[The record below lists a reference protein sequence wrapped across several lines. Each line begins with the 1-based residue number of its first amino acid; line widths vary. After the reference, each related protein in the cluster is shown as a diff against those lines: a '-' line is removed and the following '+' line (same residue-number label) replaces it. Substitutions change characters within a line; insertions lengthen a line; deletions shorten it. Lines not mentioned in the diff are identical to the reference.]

1 MSDRHPTHEM
11 LEAFSNGSLSTHAAR
26 AVVAHLVGGCSECRQ
41 SLALMSGP
49 LFAPL
54 PEENEEVE
62 ISAELDAAYDSAIST
77 AYAAALAKAGGMGR
91 RDAARAIPG
100 AEGLPL
106 PGEPGFATPDV
117 CETLMDRSYDLRFTD
132 PAAMLRLAELAAQS
146 AEALDM
152 EVYGAENVAD
162 LQARAWA
169 EVANAHR
176 VIGDLPQADRM
187 MTRAVD
193 CRSRGTGDA
202 RLLARL
208 SEMAAALACAQR
220 RFDQAFRLLDIA
232 YSLHIKLGDRHSAGR
247 VLIGRGL
254 YTGYTGD
261 PLEGIRYLVH
271 GLNTIDR
278 IREPKLAFLALH
290 NIVSLRVELGEY
302 EEARRTLRQMRPLY
316 ARHSDELN
324 DLKLR
329 WMEGKIA
336 AGLGELE
343 EAEAAYT
350 ETRDSF
356 DRIGLGYRAALVSLD
371 LVAVWLQQ
379 GRTAEIRQLVAEL
392 LVTFRAVGV
401 EREALAG
408 VLLLREAV
416 ECEQATV
423 ELLQLIAHSLGKLD
437 GRSAPPLD
445 PEIR

>member
-11 LEAFSNGSLSTHAAR
+11 LEAFSNGSLSSHAAR

-41 SLALMSGP
+41 SLALMTGP

-54 PEENEEVE
+54 PQDEEVE
-62 ISAELDAAYDSAIST
+62 ISAELDGAYDSAISA
-77 AYAAALAKAGGMGR
+77 AYAAALAKTGGVAR
-91 RDAARAIPG
+91 RDPARVVPG

-117 CETLMDRSYDLRFTD
+117 CEILLERSFALRFSD
-132 PAAMLRLAELAAQS
+132 PAAMLRLAELAAQA
-146 AEALDM
+146 AEELDA
-152 EVYGAENVAD
+152 EVYGAESSAD

-176 VIGDLPQADRM
+176 IIGDLPQADRM

-208 SEMAAALACAQR
+208 SDLAASIACAQR

-232 YSLHIKLGDRHSAGR
+232 YSVYIKLGDRHAAGL
-247 VLIGRGL
+247 VLITRGL
-254 YTGYTGD
+254 YSGYTGD

-271 GLNTIDR
+271 GLNTVDR
-278 IREPKLAFLALH
+278 ARDPKLAFLALH
-290 NIVSLRVELGEY
+290 NIALLRVELGEY
-302 EEARRTLRQMRPLY
+302 EEARRSLEQMKPLY
-316 ARHSDELN
+316 CRFTDELVEI
-324 DLKLR
+324 KLR
-329 WMEGKIA
+329 WVEGKIA
-336 AGLGELE
+336 AGLGELDEAE
-343 EAEAAYT
+343 EAFAEA
-350 ETRDSF
+350 RDRF

-371 LVAVWLQQ
+371 LVSVWLQQ

-401 EREALAG
+401 EREGLAG
-408 VLLLREAV
+408 VLLLRDAV

-437 GRSAPPLD
+437 GRAAPPLD

>member
-1 MSDRHPTHEM
+1 
-11 LEAFSNGSLSTHAAR
+11 
-26 AVVAHLVGGCSECRQ
+26 
-41 SLALMSGP
+41 MSGP
-49 LFAPL
+49 LFTPL
-54 PEENEEVE
+54 PEEVE
-62 ISAELDAAYDSAIST
+62 ISAELDAAYDSAISS
-77 AYAAALAKAGGMGR
+77 AYAAALAKTGGSVGR
-91 RDAARAIPG
+91 REPVRMVPG

-117 CETLMDRSYDLRFTD
+117 CEALMDRSFDLRLSD
-132 PAAMLRLAELAAQS
+132 PAAMLRLAELAAQA
-146 AEALDM
+146 AEELDV
-152 EVYGAENVAD
+152 EVYGAKIVAD

-208 SEMAAALACAQR
+208 SDLGAALACAQR
-220 RFDQAFRLLDIA
+220 RFDQAFRLLDIG
-232 YSLHIKLGDRHSAGR
+232 YSIYIKLGDQHSAGR

-254 YTGYTGD
+254 YAGYTGD

-271 GLNTIDR
+271 GLNIIDR
-278 IREPKLAFLALH
+278 VREPKLAFQALH
-290 NIVSLRVELGEY
+290 NIILLRVELGEY
-302 EEARRTLRQMRPLY
+302 EEARRSLQQMRPLY
-316 ARHSDELN
+316 ARFSDELVN
-324 DLKLR
+324 IKLL
-329 WMEGKIA
+329 WVEGKIA

-343 EAEAAYT
+343 EAEATFVEA
-350 ETRDSF
+350 RDRF
-356 DRIGLGYRAALVSLD
+356 DQIGLGYRAALVSID
-371 LVAVWLQQ
+371 LVSVWLQQ
-379 GRTAEIRQLVAEL
+379 SRTDEIRQLVAEL

-408 VLLLREAV
+408 ILLLRDAV

-423 ELLQLIAHSLGKLD
+423 ELLHLIAHSLGKLD

>member
-1 MSDRHPTHEM
+1 MDDRHPTHEM
-11 LEAFSNGSLSTHAAR
+11 LESFANGSLSSHAAR
-26 AVVAHLVGGCSECRQ
+26 AVVAHLVGGCSECRE
-41 SLALMSGP
+41 SMALMSGP
-49 LFAPL
+49 LFTPL
-54 PEENEEVE
+54 PEEVE
-62 ISAELDAAYDSAIST
+62 ISAELDAAYDSAISS
-77 AYAAALAKAGGMGR
+77 AYAAALAKTGGSVGR
-91 RDAARAIPG
+91 REPARMVPG

-106 PGEPGFATPDV
+106 PGEAGFATPDV
-117 CETLMDRSYDLRFTD
+117 CETLMDRSFELRLSD
-132 PAAMLRLAELAAQS
+132 PAAMLRLAELAAQA
-146 AEALDM
+146 AEELDV
-152 EVYGAENVAD
+152 EVYGAKIVAD

-208 SEMAAALACAQR
+208 SDLGAALACAQR
-220 RFDQAFRLLDIA
+220 RFDQAFRLLDIG
-232 YSLHIKLGDRHSAGR
+232 YSIYIKLGDQHSAGR

-254 YTGYTGD
+254 YAGYTGD

-271 GLNTIDR
+271 GLNIIDR
-278 IREPKLAFLALH
+278 VREPKLAFQALH
-290 NIVSLRVELGEY
+290 NIILLRVELGEY
-302 EEARRTLRQMRPLY
+302 EEARRSLQQMRPLY
-316 ARHSDELN
+316 ARFSDELVN
-324 DLKLR
+324 IKLL
-329 WMEGKIA
+329 WVEGKIA

-343 EAEAAYT
+343 EAEATFVEA
-350 ETRDSF
+350 RDRF
-356 DRIGLGYRAALVSLD
+356 DQIGLGYRAALVSID
-371 LVAVWLQQ
+371 LVSVWLQQ
-379 GRTAEIRQLVAEL
+379 SRTDEIRQLVAEL

-408 VLLLREAV
+408 ILLLRDAV

-423 ELLQLIAHSLGKLD
+423 ELLHLIAHSLGKLD

>member
-11 LEAFSNGSLSTHAAR
+11 LEAFSNGSLTSHAAR

-41 SLALMSGP
+41 SLALMTGP
-49 LFAPL
+49 LFSPL
-54 PEENEEVE
+54 PEEEVE
-62 ISAELDAAYDSAIST
+62 ISAELDAAYDSAISA
-77 AYAAALAKAGGMGR
+77 AYAAALAKTGGVAR
-91 RDAARAIPG
+91 RDPARVVPG

-106 PGEPGFATPDV
+106 PGEAGFATPDV
-117 CETLMDRSYDLRFTD
+117 CETLMDRSYELRFTD
-132 PAAMLRLAELAAQS
+132 PAAMLRLAELASQS
-146 AEALDM
+146 AEELDA

-169 EVANAHR
+169 EMANAYR
-176 VIGDLPQADRM
+176 IIGDLSQADRM

-193 CRSRGTGDA
+193 CRSRGTGDP

-208 SEMAAALACAQR
+208 SDLAASLACAQR
-220 RFDQAFRLLDIA
+220 RFDQAFRLLDIG
-232 YSLHIKLGDRHSAGR
+232 YSIYLKLGDRHSAGR
-247 VLIGRGL
+247 VLIARGL
-254 YTGYTGD
+254 YAGYTGD

-278 IREPKLAFLALH
+278 AKEPKLAFQALH
-290 NIVSLRVELGEY
+290 NIVLLRVELGEY
-302 EEARRTLRQMRPLY
+302 EEARRSLQQMRPLY
-316 ARHSDELN
+316 ARFN
-324 DLKLR
+324 DDLDDIKLR
-329 WMEGKIA
+329 WVEGKIA
-336 AGLGELE
+336 AGLGEFE
-343 EAEAAYT
+343 EAEEAFA
-350 ETRDSF
+350 ESRDRL
-356 DRIGLGYRAALVSLD
+356 DRAGLGYRAALVSLD
-371 LVAVWLQQ
+371 LVSVWLQQ

-408 VLLLREAV
+408 VLLLRDAV

>member
-1 MSDRHPTHEM
+1 MSDRHPTPEM
-11 LEAFSNGSLSTHAAR
+11 LEAFSNGSLASHAAR
-26 AVVAHLVGGCSECRQ
+26 AVVAHLVGGCSQCRG
-41 SLALMSGP
+41 SLALMTGP
-49 LFAPL
+49 LFTPI
-54 PEENEEVE
+54 PEDDVE
-62 ISAELDAAYDSAIST
+62 IPAELDAAYDSAISA
-77 AYAAALAKAGGMGR
+77 AYAAALAKTGGVGR
-91 RDAARAIPG
+91 RDPVRAVPG

-106 PGEPGFATPDV
+106 PGEPDFATPDV
-117 CETLMDRSYDLRFTD
+117 CETLLDRSFALRFSD
-132 PAAMLRLAELAAQS
+132 PATMLRLAELAAQS
-146 AEALDM
+146 AEELDTK
-152 EVYGAENVAD
+152 VYGAESTAD

-176 VIGDLPQADRM
+176 IIGDLPLADRM

-193 CRSRGTGDA
+193 CRSRGTGDP

-208 SEMAAALACAQR
+208 SDLAASLACAQR

-232 YSLHIKLGDRHSAGR
+232 YSIYIKLNDRHAAGR
-247 VLIGRGL
+247 VLIARGL
-254 YTGYTGD
+254 YAGHTGD

-278 IREPKLAFLALH
+278 DREPKLAFQALH
-290 NIVSLRVELGEY
+290 NIVLLRVELGEY
-302 EEARRTLRQMRPLY
+302 EEARRTMAQMRPLY
-316 ARHSDELN
+316 NRFLSDLEWV
-324 DLKLR
+324 KVR
-329 WMEGKIA
+329 WVEGKVA
-336 AGLGELE
+336 AGLGELS
-343 EAEAAYT
+343 EAEAAL
-350 ETRDSF
+350 EEARDRF

-371 LVAVWLQQ
+371 LVSVWLQQ

-408 VLLLREAV
+408 ILLLRDAV
-416 ECEQATV
+416 ECEQATM

>member
-1 MSDRHPTHEM
+1 M
-11 LEAFSNGSLSTHAAR
+11 AR
-26 AVVAHLVGGCSECRQ
+26 S
-41 SLALMSGP
+41 
-49 LFAPL
+49 FA
-54 PEENEEVE
+54 
-62 ISAELDAAYDSAIST
+62 
-77 AYAAALAKAGGMGR
+77 
-91 RDAARAIPG
+91 
-100 AEGLPL
+100 
-106 PGEPGFATPDV
+106 
-117 CETLMDRSYDLRFTD
+117 LRFTD

-146 AEALDM
+146 AEELDT
-152 EVYGAENVAD
+152 EVYGTECAAD

-202 RLLARL
+202 RLLAHL
-208 SEMAAALACAQR
+208 SHLAAALACAQR

-232 YSLHIKLGDRHSAGR
+232 YSIYIKLGDRHSAGR
-247 VLIGRGL
+247 VLIARGL
-254 YTGYTGD
+254 YAGYTGD

-278 IREPKLAFLALH
+278 AQEPKLAFQALH
-290 NIVSLRVELGEY
+290 NIVLLRVELGEY
-302 EEARRTLRQMRPLY
+302 EEARRSLQQMRPLY
-316 ARHSDELN
+316 ARFNDEL
-324 DLKLR
+324 DDIKLR
-329 WMEGKIA
+329 WVEGKIA
-336 AGLGELE
+336 AGLGELDEAE
-343 EAEAAYT
+343 EAFAES
-350 ETRDSF
+350 RDRL
-356 DRIGLGYRAALVSLD
+356 DRAGLGYRAALVSLD
-371 LVAVWLQQ
+371 LVSVWLQQ
-379 GRTAEIRQLVAEL
+379 GRTGEIRQLVAEL

-408 VLLLREAV
+408 VLLLRDAV